1 MTPDDGRGGRVARDV
16 LGEVAFT
23 SGVVALVFVFVPIV
37 GDFVAVPA
45 SLLAVTLGFVGVI
58 REDRGLGLTSG
69 RALTGG
75 LLGVVAAFIS
85 FATYAAMGT
94 FG

>member
-1 MTPDDGRGGRVARDV
+1 MTPDDGDDWRVQRDV

-23 SGVVALVFVFVPIV
+23 SGVVALVFVFVPVV
-37 GDFVAVPA
+37 GDFVTVPA
-45 SLLAVTLGFVGVI
+45 SVLAVTLGFVGVI
-58 REDRGLGLTSG
+58 REDRGSALTSG

-75 LLGVVAAFIS
+75 LLGVLAAFIS